1 MVARLRDERP
11 SNLHSWTAQIRGA
24 SELGTVPQRDRGIS
38 AEHMNTD
45 TPETNAAIKE
55 SSKWRKPLISAS
67 INGVTWDGPVAAL
80 CRKLERERDE
90 ARKLANDIDLCQ
102 GGVAPCELA
111 VKIME
116 KLDEAQKLSSAL
128 HEDQTNLILE
138 RDKAINQSVK
148 LCDLAERMLKEM
160 EYVDW
165 LSTAAVFRDELNKI
179 KEENK

>member
-1 MVARLRDERP
+1 
-11 SNLHSWTAQIRGA
+11 
-24 SELGTVPQRDRGIS
+24 
-38 AEHMNTD
+38 MNTD
-45 TPETNAAIKE
+45 TPETDAM
-55 SSKWRKPLISAS
+55 SMTDDPL
-67 INGVTWDGPVAAL
+67 DFVAMIEHA
-80 CRKLERERDE
+80 RRLERERDWAVTSLHHQMAKYDALFDEAQKIRKQRDE

-138 RDKAINQSVK
+138 RDKATNQSVK